1 MKKEDFLILASKI
14 AEGNPTDEEI
24 LIYNTYLNHIQNEEQ
39 GWNEDIMDNPQL
51 IHDELKERIDQIKD
65 RPVQKIKKFPSYL
78 PLIGLAASLLIVLA
92 VFLKYYNNPDAHHQ
106 LVLSKKLIVPGSNKA
121 TLTLAN
127 GRQIILDHIGNG
139 KLASEKNILISKS
152 GNGELVFQSV
162 GEGKDDNSAD
172 PLSRNIV
179 STPNGGQYQVNL
191 SDGTKVWLNAKSTL
205 KFPASFKGG
214 KTRQVEL
221 TGEAYFEV
229 AKNPELPFIV
239 SSNQM
244 KVKVLGTHFNIK
256 AYDDEQQSSTTL
268 LQGSVSLSST
278 HAQTL
283 LKPGQ
288 QGLLNQQ
295 TGKLAVSAASDGG
308 EGAIA
313 WKNGDFMFV
322 NEDIHTV
329 MRQIS
334 RWYDVEIEYKGNFK
348 DLQFRGEI
356 SRFKNMNEV
365 LKLLQL
371 TDAVHFKVVG
381 RRIIVM
387 T

>member
-1 MKKEDFLILASKI
+1 MKKEDFLILAGKI
-14 AEGNPTDEEI
+14 AEGNPTDEDI
-24 LIYNTYLNHIQNEEQ
+24 LIYNTYLNQIQNEEQ
-39 GWNEDIMDNPQL
+39 GWHEDTMGNPQL
-51 IHDELKERIDQIKD
+51 INDELKERVDQLKD
-65 RPVQKIKKFPSYL
+65 LPVQKIKKNPSHL
-78 PLIGLAASLLIVLA
+78 QLIGLAASILIVFA
-92 VFLKYYNNPDAHHQ
+92 IFLTYNNRPDIPHQ
-106 LVLSKKLIVPGSNKA
+106 TILSKKAIVPGSNKA

-127 GRQIILDHIGNG
+127 GKQIILDHIENG
-139 KLASEKNILISKS
+139 KLANEKNILISKS
-152 GNGELVFQSV
+152 RNGELTFQSV
-162 GEGKDDNSAD
+162 DEEKETNSAD
-172 PLSRNIV
+172 LLSKNIV
-179 STPNGGQYQVNL
+179 STPNGGQYQVDL

-205 KFPASFKGG
+205 KFPSSFKGG

-229 AKNPELPFIV
+229 AKNPEVPFIV

-268 LQGSVSLSST
+268 LQGSVSLSSA
-278 HAQTL
+278 HGQAL

-322 NEDIHTV
+322 NEDIYTV

-356 SRFKNMNEV
+356 SRFKNINEV